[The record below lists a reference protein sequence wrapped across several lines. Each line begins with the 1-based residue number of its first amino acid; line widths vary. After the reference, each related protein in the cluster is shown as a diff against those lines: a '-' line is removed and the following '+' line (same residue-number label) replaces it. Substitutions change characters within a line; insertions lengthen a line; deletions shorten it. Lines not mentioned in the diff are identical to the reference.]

1 MSPSATPSRMK
12 IRQGCNHEHSARGE
26 KGTQS
31 PFRAAWFWSNE
42 SVTDIFKRGN
52 TVYQR
57 YTAWDGEEAS
67 PRFSALRD
75 DNCRMEWSELAT
87 ESRILTRSFYNRDA
101 VTVAQELLGK
111 ILVHRRV
118 AGMIVE
124 TEAYLGG
131 DDLAAHSARGI
142 TDRTRVIF
150 GPPGHAYV
158 YFIYGMHECLNLVA
172 EPEGSP
178 GCVLIRA
185 AEPVAGIEIMKT
197 RRPKARSM
205 EKLASGPGNLTRAFA
220 ITRAQNGADVT
231 RGPLVVRKWSR
242 EPKFEIQVTPRIG
255 IRHCADWP
263 LRFVIAGNKA
273 VSG

>member
-1 MSPSATPSRMK
+1 
-12 IRQGCNHEHSARGE
+12 
-26 KGTQS
+26 
-31 PFRAAWFWSNE
+31 
-42 SVTDIFKRGN
+42 
-52 TVYQR
+52 
-57 YTAWDGEEAS
+57 
-67 PRFSALRD
+67 
-75 DNCRMEWSELAT
+75 MEWRELAT

-101 VTVAQELLGK
+101 VEVARELLGK
-111 ILVHRRV
+111 ILVHGRV

-131 DDLAAHSARGI
+131 ADLAAHSARGI
-142 TDRTRVIF
+142 TNRTRVIF

-172 EPEGSP
+172 EPEGQP

-185 AEPVAGIEIMKT
+185 AEPMVGMDLMKR

-231 RGPLVVRKWSR
+231 RGPLVVREWRR
-242 EPKFEIQVTPRIG
+242 EPEFEIQVTPRIG

-263 LRFVIAGNKA
+263 LRFVMAGNGA